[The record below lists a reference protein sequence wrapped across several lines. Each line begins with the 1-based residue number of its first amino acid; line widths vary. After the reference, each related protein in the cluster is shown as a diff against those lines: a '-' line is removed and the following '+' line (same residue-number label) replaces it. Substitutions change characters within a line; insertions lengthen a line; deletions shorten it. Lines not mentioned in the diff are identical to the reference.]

1 MGMGLDQRIGERFL
15 RPGPAYGGS
24 CFPKDTRALI
34 DTANKFKIDLSIVK
48 NVIKS
53 NDDRKNLLL
62 KRVHKIIGK
71 NLKNKKI
78 TFLGVTFKPN
88 TDDMREA
95 TSLKMIKYLSKK
107 GAFINYNDP
116 SGSKKILD
124 NIKKVKFH
132 KSIMSACNK
141 TDLIIIHTEWNEY
154 KQLNFKKLVNKNNFK
169 VYDMRNLYSPA
180 KMQKLKIKYFGIG
193 R

>member
-1 MGMGLDQRIGERFL
+1 MKNYVDNIRKAEIILG
-15 RPGPAYGGS
+15 
-24 CFPKDTRALI
+24 
-34 DTANKFKIDLSIVK
+34 TAKKYKTNLSIIK
-48 NVIKS
+48 STIKS
-53 NDDRKNLLL
+53 NDQRQKTLFNRVKKILKN
-62 KRVHKIIGK
+62 KI
-71 NLKNKKI
+71 NNKKI